1 MQSQS
6 KSVGRDTSEAPTN
19 VATTTEERYSRMVTD
34 TLGITAVAPEANF
47 LEIGGHSL
55 TAMQIAARVSEEFG
69 VDLDLEVFFSSG
81 ATIRYIAKVID
92 ALQQV
97 GHAPPTD

>member
-1 MQSQS
+1 MQS
-6 KSVGRDTSEAPTN
+6 KSVGRDSSEASAD
-19 VATTTEERYSRMVTD
+19 VATRTEQRFSRIVTD
-34 TLGITAVAPEANF
+34 TLRITSVAPEADF

-55 TAMQIAARVSEEFG
+55 TAMRIAARVLEEFG

-81 ATIRYIAKVID
+81 ATIRHIAKVID